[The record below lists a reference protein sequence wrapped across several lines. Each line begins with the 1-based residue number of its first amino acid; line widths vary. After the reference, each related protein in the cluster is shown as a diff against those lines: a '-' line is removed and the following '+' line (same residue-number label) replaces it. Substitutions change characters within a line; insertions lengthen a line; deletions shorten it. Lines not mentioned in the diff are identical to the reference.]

1 MKHREYHLQK
11 QICQWLEMQ
20 HPDVLFMSDTVA
32 NVRLTIPQAVR
43 NKAIQKDGFK
53 CPDLIIFEPAGVYRG
68 LFIELKADTPY
79 RKDGK
84 LKSSE
89 HLRGQ
94 QATIEDLNE
103 RGYLALFSWGFDRTK
118 QIIDNYLA
126 DRDMTEWLG

>member
-94 QATIEDLNE
+94 KATIEDLNE

-118 QIIDNYLA
+118 EIIDNYLA